1 MPVQFRDY
9 YETLGVSK
17 SATQEEI
24 KSAFRKLARKY
35 HPDTAKDKQS
45 AEEKF
50 KEINE
55 AYEVL
60 SDPEKRKKY
69 DAYGANWQQGGFQPP
84 PGGGGVY
91 EGFPGGYDQGGV
103 EFHFGGTGFSDFFEQ
118 LFGARSRGR
127 RGFSG
132 YDFGE
137 APLQGQDVEADILV
151 TLEEALRGS
160 TRQISFRRG
169 ASGKPQTYTVKIPKG
184 VREGQRIRLAGLGEE
199 GGRGG
204 QAGDLYLRIK
214 FEKHPDF
221 EVRGSDLYYDLEIP
235 VSKAVLGGEFEVSTL
250 EGRAKL
256 RVPVCAQNGQKFRLS
271 GRGLPR
277 KEGGRGDFY
286 AVLQPFLPREL
297 TSRERELWGEI
308 AALQERRS

>member
-17 SATQEEI
+17 NATREEI

-35 HPDTAKDKQS
+35 HPDTAKDKKS

-69 DAYGANWQQGGFQPP
+69 DAYGANWQQSGFQPP
-84 PGGGGVY
+84 PGSAGTYG
-91 EGFPGGYDQGGV
+91 GFPTDFEQGGV

-118 LFGARSRGR
+118 LFGARGGRR
-127 RGFSG
+127 RGFG
-132 YDFGE
+132 GFDVE
-137 APLQGQDVEADILV
+137 EPPLHGQDVEADILV

-169 ASGKPQTYTVKIPKG
+169 DSGKTQTYTVKIPKG
-184 VREGQRIRLAGLGEE
+184 VREGQRVRLAGLGES
-199 GGRGG
+199 GGKGIPT
-204 QAGDLYLRIK
+204 GDLYLRIK
-214 FEKHPDF
+214 FAKHPDF
-221 EVRGSDLYYDLEIP
+221 EVRGSDLYYDLEVP
-235 VSKAVLGGEFEVSTL
+235 VWKAALGGDVEIPTL
-250 EGRAKL
+250 DGRAKL
-256 RVPVCAQNGQKFRLS
+256 HIPPHAQNAQKFRLS

-277 KEGGRGDFY
+277 RDGGRGDFY
-286 AVLQPFLPREL
+286 AVLQPILPREL
-297 TSRERELWGEI
+297 TSRERELWREL
-308 AALQERRS
+308 ASLDRNES